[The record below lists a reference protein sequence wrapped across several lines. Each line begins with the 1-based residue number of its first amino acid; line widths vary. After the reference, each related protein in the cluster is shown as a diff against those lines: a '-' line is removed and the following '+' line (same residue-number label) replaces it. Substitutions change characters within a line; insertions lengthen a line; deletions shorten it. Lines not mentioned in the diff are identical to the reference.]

1 MVQAWD
7 SVILSG
13 LHQWPLSVQ
22 QEGLERVGDTQL
34 VLERT
39 AGGQVGLSHRPGVR
53 DMAPFPSP
61 RAAGMSAYHRGGRDA
76 GRKEARRVQGGRYRS
91 LLGLFQPSQYFLE
104 ILPVPTEGILI
115 ISSELFALTSTFFP
129 PGSLG

>member
-39 AGGQVGLSHRPGVR
+39 AGGQVGLAHRPGVR

-91 LLGLFQPSQYFLE
+91 LTTGPVSTISVFLGNTPCAHGRDSYYFQ
-104 ILPVPTEGILI
+104 
-115 ISSELFALTSTFFP
+115 
-129 PGSLG
+129 